1 MVSARCAHGEARR
14 LGQPSGTTRCK
25 PAIRVLQSGETITV
39 RVRRSRKTANSPEFR
54 VPYRKWMRVLDALN
68 WIAENDA
75 PDLAYR
81 WFCGSKMCGTCA
93 VRMNGRE
100 VLACWEAV
108 EPDMTIEPLR
118 NLPVIRDL
126 VMDRTPFDRKVEALE
141 PWIERAAPYAGF
153 PEPLNHK
160 DMKNASKALD
170 CIGCMCCYSACPV
183 IGLGDLTDFA
193 GPAPLVQLGQTA
205 LDPRNDP
212 AKVARSLSLTGIF
225 NCVSCYKCE
234 EVCPA
239 SIPIVTQVIEPLKA
253 KAAALVPGMAK
264 HSRALRATIAVRGYV
279 DPTRWCC
286 AFAGSPR
293 SSICRARCGSSCA
306 ERSIPSRP
314 FSGKERR
321 PAPPPRAYWAASAA
335 RRPPMRFAYY
345 PGCSARSTCAELNE
359 ATHKVAAGWGSIS
372 CRSNSATCTG
382 ARELR
387 AIDPVNFYTLNVRI
401 LALAEREGLPLMTIC
416 NTCTLNVLDAHAAF
430 VGRSGTSRSD
440 QRAGLPTRACTTAA
454 EPASAISSG
463 CYTRISERNGC
474 ARSCG
479 GR

>member
-1 MVSARCAHGEARR
+1 MTFSHSEKRASLGNASVATHLEDRNTRFAAGE
-14 LGQPSGTTRCK
+14 
-25 PAIRVLQSGETITV
+25 IITM
-39 RVRRSRKTANSPEFR
+39 RVRRSSGAGLSEFR
-54 VPYRKWMRVLDALN
+54 IPYRKWMRVLDALN
-68 WIAENDA
+68 WIAENEA

-126 VMDRTPFDRKVEALE
+126 VVDRGPFERKVAELE
-141 PWIERAAPYAGF
+141 PWIERSKPYSGF
-153 PEPLNHK
+153 PEPLHHK
-160 DMKNASKALD
+160 EMKNASKALD

-205 LDPRNDP
+205 LDPRNDA
-212 AKVARSLSLTGIF
+212 AKVARSLALTGIF

-239 SIPIVTQVIEPLKA
+239 SIPIVSQVIEPLKA
-253 KAAALVPGMAK
+253 KAAALVPGNGDACACVARDRGRARLCR
-264 HSRALRATIAVRGYV
+264 SDRAGAQVRGLRALLDIRRALRLLLRGKI
-279 DPTRWCC
+279 DPIKTFLQRTTP
-286 AFAGSPR
+286 SERR
-293 SSICRARCGSSCA
+293 SGAISRARGS
-306 ERSIPSRP
+306 RV
-314 FSGKERR
+314 
-321 PAPPPRAYWAASAA
+321 
-335 RRPPMRFAYY
+335 RFAYY

-359 ATHKVAAGWGSIS
+359 ATHRVAARLGLDLVQLD
-372 CRSNSATCTG
+372 SATCTG

-387 AIDPVNFYTLNVRI
+387 AIDPLGFYVLNVRI
-401 LALAEREGLPLMTIC
+401 LALGEREGLPLMTIC

-430 VGRSGTSRSD
+430 VD
-440 QRAGLPTRACTTAA
+440 DAELAA
-454 EPASAISSG
+454 DG
-463 CYTRISERNGC
+463 Q
-474 ARSCG
+474 
-479 GR
+479 